1 MVEGVRTKKEG
12 GEKENLG
19 DKIWEKV
26 LEKKFACVTI
36 PSFN

>member
-1 MVEGVRTKKEG
+1 MVEGVGAKKEG

-26 LEKKFACVTI
+26 LEKNICICDNSIF
-36 PSFN
+36 